1 MVEIF
6 GSYDDY
12 INTVFNARKWF
23 TVRMIG
29 NYKTISL
36 VDEYIDIAFTVGM
49 MIYCMSS
56 YGRDSWYLR

>member
-23 TVRMIG
+23 TVRMVG

-36 VDEYIDIAFTVGM
+36 VMAT
-49 MIYCMSS
+49 
-56 YGRDSWYLR
+56 